1 MSMPHRLL
9 EVPDLGGG
17 WVILT
22 IQRCQ
27 LVTTDR
33 CHSMF
38 VQLRREHLRP
48 IVSPWVR
55 TSWIAAPSR
64 NSIS

>member
-9 EVPDLGGG
+9 EVPDLGG

-27 LVTTDR
+27 LVTTER

-38 VQLRREHLRP
+38 VQLRREHLRG
-48 IVSPWVR
+48 
-55 TSWIAAPSR
+55 PS
-64 NSIS
+64 SLPG